1 MMENNLN
8 RYKGKSNMSE
18 SEITITTDLANK
30 VIVYLV
36 NRPYKEVNLLVEEF
50 ISVVNEDTRRK
61 KGE

>member
-1 MMENNLN
+1 MENNLN

>member
-30 VIVYLV
+30 VMGYLV

-61 KGE
+61 TN

>member
-30 VIVYLV
+30 VMGYLV

-50 ISVVNEDTRRK
+50 ISVVNEDTRRN

>member
-18 SEITITTDLANK
+18 SEITIRTDLANK